1 MGNDREGEQAI
12 YLIIIRETTE
22 SDALGGLTAGQC
34 QTRVSLPPTFSL
46 IFVSDSLDPPSSA
59 VLDRHVATTDART
72 DAMSHRG
79 SMGPPPDKEMALGGP
94 QMHYA
99 PTSLANG
106 GSVKVGGVNSYDVL
120 AEKYS
125 RLKRRYFDL
134 EQVGVSPRYLDE
146 KRA

>member
-1 MGNDREGEQAI
+1 
-12 YLIIIRETTE
+12 
-22 SDALGGLTAGQC
+22 
-34 QTRVSLPPTFSL
+34 
-46 IFVSDSLDPPSSA
+46 
-59 VLDRHVATTDART
+59 
-72 DAMSHRG
+72 
-79 SMGPPPDKEMALGGP
+79 MGPPPDKEMALGGP

-99 PTSLANG
+99 PASLANG

-134 EQVGVSPRYLDE
+134 EQVSVSPRYLDE